1 MLWVAV
7 GSIIVGFVV
16 GFFISAG
23 YITRSMVRERLTAL
37 GITRNTPELFQE
49 SVKIIMWLR
58 SEDAAMT
65 GITYDSEVRQK
76 MDTFL
81 AKVKKDYL

>member
-1 MLWVAV
+1 MVFVGIGTFIVA
-7 GSIIVGFVV
+7 FVA
-16 GFFISAG
+16 GFFVSANV
-23 YITRSMVRERLTAL
+23 ITRSMIKERLTAM
-37 GITRNTPELFQE
+37 GITRNTPEHIQE
-49 SVKIIMWLR
+49 AVKIIMWLR

-81 AKVKKDYL
+81 AKVKKEYL